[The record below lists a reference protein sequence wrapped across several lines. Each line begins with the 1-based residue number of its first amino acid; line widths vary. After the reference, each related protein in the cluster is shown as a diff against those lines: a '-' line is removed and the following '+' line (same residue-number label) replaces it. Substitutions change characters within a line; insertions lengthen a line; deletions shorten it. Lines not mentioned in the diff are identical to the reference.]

1 LDLVQSIISK
11 RCLKKLVGEERDQ
24 KLFPEHGKVL
34 LPVDLIRTVAII
46 LVILLH
52 ASIEP
57 APAVDIM
64 SSEGVQLWWA
74 SNVYASLA
82 SPAVPL
88 FIMLTGALLLQPS
101 KVNEPLKVFFK
112 KRLSRIGLPF
122 LFWGGAY
129 FAWRVFVNGE
139 VLTSGS
145 ILQGVLAG
153 PYFHFW
159 FLYLLLGLYLF
170 TPLLRVIVAYADWK
184 LIKYFLLVWFVGTA
198 LVPLF
203 GLYENLIGPALW
215 FKQNVF
221 LLSGMMGYFVLGAYM
236 VKWRLR
242 SSILILILASSLVF
256 TISGTYF
263 LVGTLGERFSQ
274 FFYDASSVSIVIAS
288 IALFLLLLTVPAK
301 QVENQSRINRF
312 LHLVSQNTL
321 PIYLFHV
328 MVLEVLQKGYLG
340 FKISVTTM
348 NPIVEIPFITVIALL
363 VSLVVIIPLKKIP
376 YVKRIVG

>member
-1 LDLVQSIISK
+1 MFKETRQRVEGPKML
-11 RCLKKLVGEERDQ
+11 
-24 KLFPEHGKVL
+24 PENGKVL

-57 APAVDIM
+57 APAISIM

-112 KRLSRIGLPF
+112 KRLSRVGVPF
-122 LFWGGAY
+122 LFWGGAF
-129 FAWRVFVNGE
+129 FAWRVFVYGE
-139 VLTSGS
+139 VLTSSS
-145 ILQGVLAG
+145 IFKGVLAG

-184 LIKYFLLVWFVGTA
+184 IIKYFLLVWFVGTA
-198 LVPLF
+198 IVPLF
-203 GLYENLIGPALW
+203 GLFENLIGPALW

-221 LLSGMMGYFVLGAYM
+221 LLSGMIGYFVLGAY
-236 VKWRLR
+236 VAKWRLR
-242 SSILILILASSLVF
+242 SSILVLIFASSLVF
-256 TISGTYF
+256 TIIGTYY
-263 LVGTLGERFSQ
+263 LVGNLGERFGQ
-274 FFYDASSVSIVIAS
+274 FFYDASSISIVVAS
-288 IALFLLLLTVPAK
+288 IALFLFLLTVPAK
-301 QVENQSRINRF
+301 QVENHSSRINRF

-340 FKISVTTM
+340 FKISLTTM
-348 NPIVEIPFITVIALL
+348 NPIVEIPLITAITLL
-363 VSLVVIIPLKKIP
+363 VCLAVIVPLKKIP
-376 YVKRIVG
+376 YVKRIIG